1 MKETDEAIYA
11 KDAAGYIPVFNR
23 YKIVLDH
30 GEGVY
35 VFDNNGRKYIDFLA
49 GIAVNVLGHAYP
61 PLVKTVAEQAGRM
74 IHCSNLYYTQAQA
87 DAAEKL
93 VRLSGL
99 GKAFFGNSGAEANEG
114 AIKIAHK
121 YAHAK
126 DPEKS
131 QIITAWDSFHG
142 RTLATLTATGQ
153 PKYHEGFGPLP
164 EGFDYVHYGD
174 VEELEAL
181 MSAKTCAV
189 MLETIQGEGGVHVP
203 SAGYLKRVRE
213 LCDKHGALL
222 IFDEIQCGMGRSGK
236 LFAYE
241 NFGVKPDI
249 VTLAKGLAGGVPIGA
264 FITTDEVAGAFHA
277 GDHGTTFGGNP
288 LACAA
293 ANVVLDTVQKEGI
306 LGHVEKVSAYF
317 REKLE
322 DFKRQYPKLVK
333 EVRGMGLLL
342 GMELTC
348 PGRDIVDACLAEGA
362 IINCTAGNV
371 LRFVPPLIVKEAHID
386 ELCRIMEPVLAK
398 HADGQ

>member
-1 MKETDEAIYA
+1 MRETDETIYA
-11 KDAAGYIPVFNR
+11 KDAAGYLPVFNR

-49 GIAVNVLGHAYP
+49 GIAVNVLGHAYV
-61 PLVKTVAEQAGRM
+61 PLVKTIAEQAGRM

-87 DAAEKL
+87 DAAERL

-99 GKAFFGNSGAEANEG
+99 GKAFFANSGAEANEG

-121 YAHAK
+121 HAHAK

-131 QIITAWDSFHG
+131 QIITAWHSFHG

-164 EGFDYVHYGD
+164 AGFDYVHYGEI
-174 VEELEAL
+174 EELARM

-203 SAGYLKRVRE
+203 TAEYLKRVRE
-213 LCDKHGALL
+213 LCDEHGALL
-222 IFDEIQCGMGRSGK
+222 IFDEIQSGMGRTGK

-241 NFGVKPDI
+241 HFGVKPDI

-264 FITTDEVAGAFHA
+264 FVVTDEVAGAFHA

-306 LGHVEKVSAYF
+306 LGHVDKVGAYF

-322 DFKRQYPKLVK
+322 GFRKKHPTLIK

-342 GMELTC
+342 GMELTTE
-348 PGRDIVDACLAEGA
+348 GRGIVDECLAQGA

-371 LRFVPPLIVKEAHID
+371 LRFVPPLMVKEAHID
-386 ELCRIMEPVLAK
+386 ELCAILEPILAK
-398 HADGQ
+398 YAKD